1 MRSFVLAFLALVLVA
16 ITAVDGACSGSNA
29 RVTPPSGAIVVD
41 ASGSY
46 KNSVK
51 TVSAGVAKL
60 SSSTTSQQTIFILPG
75 TYREQVLIS
84 ALNGPLVVQGY
95 TCDTTSYSK
104 NQVTITHTKALKD
117 DPSGGDEKTSTL
129 RLKGKN
135 VKLYNLN
142 IANPEG
148 KIASNGQALALYND
162 GSNYGFYAC
171 SITGYQ
177 DTVCANNGVQIF
189 AKTHISGATDFIFGQ
204 HAQA

>member
-1 MRSFVLAFLALVLVA
+1 MQSFVLPLLAFVLGT
-16 ITAVDGACSGSNA
+16 ITAVDAACSGSNA

-41 ASGSY
+41 ATGSY
-46 KNSVK
+46 QNSVK

-95 TCDTTSYSK
+95 TCDTTSYAQ
-104 NQVTITHTKALKD
+104 NQVTITHTMALKD
-117 DPSGGDEKTSTL
+117 NPSGGDEMTSTL

-148 KIASNGQALALYND
+148 KIEANGQALALYKN
-162 GSNYGFYAC
+162 GSNYGSTPAALLV
-171 SITGYQ
+171 I
-177 DTVCANNGVQIF
+177 
-189 AKTHISGATDFIFGQ
+189 KTLSAPTTAFKFLHARISAVL
-204 HAQA
+204 